1 MQYLSPFGE
10 VIGCDLELLA
20 LQFCKRRNLES
31 LSQATVM
38 WLPFPGQA
46 FDLITSFDVLY
57 HRSVQDRDRT
67 MLEFNRVLKLGGR
80 VFLRLAA
87 YDWMRGAHDRAVHT
101 AHRFTV
107 GEVRESLLAAG
118 FVAERVSYANTLLF
132 PLAVIQRS
140 LENILATEQRK
151 SALQSGPSW
160 ANGFLTRIL
169 QLEAAWLRRYSFPW
183 GLSVIAVGRK
193 EHP

>member
-1 MQYLSPFGE
+1 MQYLSAFG
-10 VIGCDLELLA
+10 VVTGCDLAVLA
-20 LQFCKRRNLES
+20 LEFCRRRNLEG

-46 FDLITSFDVLY
+46 FDLVTSFDVLY
-57 HRSVQDRDRT
+57 HRSVQDRDQA

-80 VFLRLAA
+80 LFLRLAA

-107 GEVRESLLAAG
+107 GEVRSSLLAAG
-118 FVAERVSYANTLLF
+118 FAVECVSYANTLLF
-132 PLAVIQRS
+132 PLALIQRL
-140 LENILATEQRK
+140 LENFLAPEQER
-151 SALQSGPSW
+151 SALHSSPSW

-169 QLEAAWLRRYSFPW
+169 RLEAAWLRHHSFPW
-183 GLSVIAVGRK
+183 GLSVIAIGRK
-193 EHP
+193 EHT